1 MLEKFKTAQE
11 LAEKE
16 NNIVNSFTHNWID
29 IAVVLAIIII
39 AVVIINLI
47 ERKIRNNISKRFPDE
62 KSGIRNKRLTFSSMI
77 AKLLIFVIIIAGI
90 FMILHELNLNIMP
103 LVSTAGV
110 VALII
115 GFGLPNFVK
124 DIISGISLAFDQ
136 QVKLNDKITVGSVKG
151 MVEKINLRSIV
162 IRDSDGIVHYI
173 PNSEIKILSN
183 HSIEW
188 ARAMVA
194 VNISCDE
201 ATDKIIAILE
211 KIFNDFMAEE
221 KFRNI
226 VLEKPTIREGGGI
239 CAIKN
244 SNVALEIICKVK
256 PQYRGSIERLLLRK
270 IKDGFH
276 KEGIKLL

>member
-62 KSGIRNKRLTFSSMI
+62 KSGIMNKRLTFSSMI

-115 GFGLPNFVK
+115 GFGLGDCP
-124 DIISGISLAFDQ
+124 
-136 QVKLNDKITVGSVKG
+136 
-151 MVEKINLRSIV
+151 
-162 IRDSDGIVHYI
+162 
-173 PNSEIKILSN
+173 ILSR
-183 HSIEW
+183 I
-188 ARAMVA
+188 
-194 VNISCDE
+194 
-201 ATDKIIAILE
+201 
-211 KIFNDFMAEE
+211 
-221 KFRNI
+221 
-226 VLEKPTIREGGGI
+226 
-239 CAIKN
+239 
-244 SNVALEIICKVK
+244 
-256 PQYRGSIERLLLRK
+256 
-270 IKDGFH
+270 
-276 KEGIKLL
+276 